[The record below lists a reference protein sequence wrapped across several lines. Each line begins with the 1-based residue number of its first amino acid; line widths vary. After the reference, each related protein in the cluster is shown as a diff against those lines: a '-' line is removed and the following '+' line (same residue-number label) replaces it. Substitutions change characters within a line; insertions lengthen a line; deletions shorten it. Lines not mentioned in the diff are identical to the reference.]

1 MTSSDQQEDD
11 NSDAYSPTDD
21 QLIIR
26 LESRDYSSVLAGKS
40 EMEKEEPA
48 LGPGNS
54 LMVLLA
60 LKRKRYRN
68 RHKDRKNAQRQMNGQ
83 TNRQTDILKDLY
95 NTDRQTE

>member
-11 NSDAYSPTDD
+11 SPGAFSPTDD

-54 LMVLLA
+54 LMDLLA
-60 LKRKRYRN
+60 LQRKRY
-68 RHKDRKNAQRQMNGQ
+68 KQG
-83 TNRQTDILKDLY
+83 
-95 NTDRQTE
+95 